1 MEVRLAIEREKIIDA
16 IKDTVIAWVGL
27 VAWSLC
33 IYHCITAVQMR
44 TSILSLHLGFE
55 LECQE
60 EVESEEWAVATSS
73 RGGQGASV
81 FQSNSQEEEIEAEVS
96 AEASTHPALSALQVR
111 SLLVLWLC
119 LGYVWQ
125 RFFFQAVSPRRQIHI
140 RGHWKSRNVAS

>member
-81 FQSNSQEEEIEAEVS
+81 FHSNSQEEEIEAEVS

-111 SLLVLWLC
+111 SLACSVALPGLRMAAFLFSS
-119 LGYVWQ
+119 
-125 RFFFQAVSPRRQIHI
+125 RFASAADPHQGPLE
-140 RGHWKSRNVAS
+140 KS